1 MTTSGRPRIVVL
13 GGINLNMVAVTA
25 RAPAAGQTVVGT
37 RFLSYHGGKGA
48 NQAVAA
54 ARMGADVALVGRVG
68 DDAFGRE
75 LLAGLAERGVD
86 TKRVAVAEAVSSGV
100 SLITVETGGQ
110 NRIIQVPGANHTCG
124 PAEVERARAL
134 LPGASM
140 LLLTLELPLQ
150 VVAAAA
156 EAATAAGVP
165 VMLDPGPAKPI
176 PAELYRFCSVITP
189 NETEAAT
196 LVEFPVDDDASVV
209 RAARELQRR
218 GAASVVVKLGGRGAY
233 VAIADSGE
241 FVPAFAVASVDSV
254 AAGDA
259 FNGALAVALAEGWP
273 LHEAVR
279 VASAAGALAVT
290 RHGAQDAMPQR
301 SEVEALLTEGK

>member
-1 MTTSGRPRIVVL
+1 ML
-13 GGINLNMVAVTA
+13 GGINVNMVAVTA
-25 RAPAAGQTVVGT
+25 RAPAAGETVVGT
-37 RFLSYHGGKGA
+37 RFLRYDGGKGA

-75 LLAGLAERGVD
+75 LLSGLAERGVD
-86 TKRVAVAEAVSSGV
+86 VGGVGVAEGVSSGV

-124 PAEVERARAL
+124 PAEVAGVRAL

-140 LLLTLELPLQ
+140 LLLTLELPLE

-156 EAATAAGVP
+156 EAAVTVGVP
-165 VMLDPGPAKPI
+165 VMLDPGPAKPL
-176 PAELYRFCSVITP
+176 PAELYRWCSVITP

-196 LVEFPVDDDASVV
+196 LVGFGVDDDASVV

-241 FVPAFAVASVDSV
+241 FVPPFAVAAVDSV

-259 FNGALAVALAEGWP
+259 FNGALAVALAEGLP

-290 RHGAQDAMPQR
+290 RHGAQDAMPHR
-301 SEVEALLTEGK
+301 REVEALLAEGT